1 MSFLRGHRDREY
13 FITPRSI
20 YGKKISCCW
29 YDFVKN
35 ETHTHIK
42 HMLLFFKKNIHIYRL
57 YIHFI

>member
-20 YGKKISCCW
+20 YGKKISLLLVRVR
-29 YDFVKN
+29 FRKKR

-42 HMLLFFKKNIHIYRL
+42 HASFF
-57 YIHFI
+57 

>member
-29 YDFVKN
+29 YEYDFVKN
-35 ETHTHIK
+35 ETHAHIK
-42 HMLLFFKKNIHIYRL
+42 HASFF
-57 YIHFI
+57 